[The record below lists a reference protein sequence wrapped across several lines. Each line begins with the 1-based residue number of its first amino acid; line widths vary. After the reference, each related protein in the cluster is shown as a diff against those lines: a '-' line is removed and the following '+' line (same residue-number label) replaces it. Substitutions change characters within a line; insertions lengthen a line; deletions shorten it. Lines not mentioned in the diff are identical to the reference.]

1 MPVAYGLCPGSI
13 HDMFRRKRF
22 GDLIDQQLRIF
33 TNDHADRLQAMCE
46 ARERYRSADADEAEE
61 SYGEY
66 ADEIDWAAEELSEM
80 RDAYAATLDDG
91 IDDQYLREF
100 SKAVHR
106 AYPEI
111 AVILDTL

>member
-1 MPVAYGLCPGSI
+1 MSVAYGLCPGSI
-13 HDMFRRKRF
+13 QDMFRRKRF

-33 TNDHADRLQAMCE
+33 ASDHADRLQAMRE
-46 ARERYRSADADEAEE
+46 ARERYRSADTDEAEE

>member
-1 MPVAYGLCPGSI
+1 MSVAYALCPGSI
-13 HDMFRRKRF
+13 QGMFRRKRF
-22 GDLIDQQLRIF
+22 GDLIEEQLRIF
-33 TNDHADRLQAMCE
+33 ASDHADRLQAMRD
-46 ARERYRSADADEAEE
+46 ARERYRSADTDEAEE

-80 RDAYAATLDDG
+80 RDAYATTLDEG

-106 AYPEI
+106 ALPEI